1 MLFLFLYSFRCH
13 TRLNDWR
20 NIEFSNLL
28 NCVLYPDAIKSV
40 ENNII
45 FIVLHLHELSSQQL
59 LQLRLLAL
67 SYLDAELFF
76 FDRQLLLAECSD
88 ICLRFLM
95 SVQFFLLSEFKQL
108 LVVLLLGWK
117 RDIHVFKQILDVI
130 MFTNSFLEHW
140 FCVIGP
146 EPFCYVK
153 TDALFLCV

>member
-13 TRLNDWR
+13 TRLNDWS

-28 NCVLYPDAIKSV
+28 NCVLDPDAIKCV

-45 FIVLHLHELSSQQL
+45 FVVLHLYELSSQQL
-59 LQLRLLAL
+59 LQRRLFAL

-76 FDRQLLLAECSD
+76 DRQLLLVECSD

-108 LVVLLLGWK
+108 LVVLLLGW
-117 RDIHVFKQILDVI
+117 
-130 MFTNSFLEHW
+130 
-140 FCVIGP
+140 
-146 EPFCYVK
+146 
-153 TDALFLCV
+153 